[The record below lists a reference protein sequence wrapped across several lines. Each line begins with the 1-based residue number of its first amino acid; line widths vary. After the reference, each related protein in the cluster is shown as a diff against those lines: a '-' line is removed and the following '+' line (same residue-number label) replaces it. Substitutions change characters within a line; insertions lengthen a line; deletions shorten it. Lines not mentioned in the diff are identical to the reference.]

1 MLNKVKRSLLTTNDF
16 MTLIAIN
23 AKKEPKQEDKI
34 RFLLVTILLLILCQS
49 FGVIFRQLTLSFGAL
64 TWGYNRE
71 AAPC

>member
-1 MLNKVKRSLLTTNDF
+1 

-49 FGVIFRQLTLSFGAL
+49 FGVIFRQLTPA
-64 TWGYNRE
+64 
-71 AAPC
+71 